1 MPEPGTPVAAGR
13 TLDGRMRLAIGI
25 LFALAVAQRLWNAW
39 GVPPLTGYDSPGHA
53 GYMLSILEEGRLPHP
68 YDGWSTFHPPL
79 YYLLGSAVW
88 GLLEPFGPRALV
100 TGVRAIGAFA
110 GVAAGFVAL
119 RLMLQFGVAPIVAA
133 VSTAV
138 LLFVPVSQLAGA
150 MIGNEALAA
159 GMVALALPP
168 LVRLQRDPAD
178 LRAALLLGVVC
189 GAALWVKYTTVLLL
203 GAVFVPYLWRKSGR
217 RELAALAVCLAA
229 AGALASPV
237 YLRNLAVSGTLIP
250 LTRNREPMK
259 SAEEAMT
266 IRDRRV
272 ADFFWV
278 PPGALLRPSLYH
290 EPGKLGSYHNR
301 NPAMTSVWGMTYA
314 GLWFDPFGHRTRVRD
329 HRDGVWYGPVLALL
343 GLLPTLAVLAGF
355 VLAWVDLVRRRG
367 GTPDAPLVMLAT
379 LGLLGFTSIAIGAP
393 SPAALK
399 GSYLLAM
406 GVPAAVFFGRAA
418 MRLGPRLRAG
428 LLGVSCAAAATA
440 ALVFT
445 SGLLY
450 PPQSMGVTVWTRIA
464 HALPKSYIL
473 QAMERMLVGWM

>member
-1 MPEPGTPVAAGR
+1 MPEPGAPV
-13 TLDGRMRLAIGI
+13 TLDARVRLAVGL
-25 LFALAVAQRLWNAW
+25 LFALALAQRLWNAW

-53 GYMLSILEEGRLPHP
+53 GYMLTILEQGRLPHP

-100 TGVRAIGAFA
+100 TGVRAIGSLA
-110 GVAAGFVAL
+110 GLAAAFVAF
-119 RLMLQFGVAPIVAA
+119 RLMLGFGIAPLVAG

-138 LLFVPVSQLAGA
+138 LLFVPVSQLAGV

-159 GMVALALPP
+159 CMVALALPP
-168 LVRLQRDPAD
+168 LVRLQKDPAD
-178 LRAALLLGVVC
+178 IRAAVLLGVLC
-189 GAALWVKYTTVLLL
+189 GAALWVKYTAVLLV
-203 GAVFVPYLWRKSGR
+203 GAVFVPYVWRAPGR
-217 RELAALAVCLAA
+217 RELAALATCLAV
-229 AGALASPV
+229 AGVLSAPV
-237 YLRNLAVSGTLIP
+237 YLRNLAVSGTMIP
-250 LTRNREPMK
+250 LTRDREPMK
-259 SAEEAMT
+259 GAEEAMT
-266 IRDRRV
+266 IRARRV
-272 ADFFWV
+272 ADFLWV

-290 EPGKLGSYHNR
+290 EPGKIGSYHNR

-314 GLWFDPFGHRTRVRD
+314 SLWFDPFGHRTRVRD
-329 HRDGVWYGPVLALL
+329 HRDGVWHGPVLTLL

-355 VLAWVDLVRRRG
+355 VLAWIDLVRRRG
-367 GTPDAPLVMLAT
+367 RTPDAPLVVLAT
-379 LGLLGFTSIAIGAP
+379 LGLAGFTSIAIAAP

-399 GSYLLAM
+399 GSYMLAM

-428 LLGVSCAAAATA
+428 LLSVSCLAAAAA

-450 PPQSMGVTVWTRIA
+450 PAQSMGVTVWIRIA
-464 HALPKSYIL
+464 QALPKSYIQ

>member
-1 MPEPGTPVAAGR
+1 MPEPGAPVARHAR
-13 TLDGRMRLAIGI
+13 VRLAVGL
-25 LFALAVAQRLWNAW
+25 LFALALVQRLWNAW

-53 GYMLSILEEGRLPHP
+53 AYMLTILEEGRLPHP

-100 TGVRAIGAFA
+100 TGIRAIGSLA
-110 GVAAGFVAL
+110 GLAAAFVAF
-119 RLMLQFGVAPIVAA
+119 RLMLRFGIAPLVAG
-133 VSTAV
+133 VSTGV
-138 LLFVPVSQLAGA
+138 LLFVPVSQMAGA

-159 GMVALALPP
+159 CMVALALPP
-168 LVRLQRDPAD
+168 LVRLQQDPANF
-178 LRAALLLGVVC
+178 RTALLLGVLC

-203 GAVFVPYLWRKSGR
+203 GAVLVPYVWRAPGR
-217 RELAALAVCLAA
+217 RELAALATCLVVAGVLAA
-229 AGALASPV
+229 PV
-237 YLRNLAVSGTLIP
+237 YLRNLAVSGTMLP

-259 SAEEAMT
+259 GAEAAMT
-266 IRDRRV
+266 IRERRV
-272 ADFFWV
+272 ADFLWV

-290 EPGKLGSYHNR
+290 EPGKIGSYHNR
-301 NPAMTSVWGMTYA
+301 NPAMTSVWGLTYA

-329 HRDGVWYGPVLALL
+329 HRDGVWHGPVLSLL

-355 VLAWVDLVRRRG
+355 VLAWIDLVRRRG
-367 GTPDAPLVMLAT
+367 GTPDAPLVVLAT
-379 LGLLGFTSIAIGAP
+379 LGLAGFTTIAIGAP

-418 MRLGPRLRAG
+418 MRLGPRLRAI
-428 LLGVSCAAAATA
+428 LLAVSCAAAAAA

-450 PPQSMGVTVWTRIA
+450 PSQSMGVTVWTRIA
-464 HALPKSYIL
+464 QALPKSYIL